1 MAAQAHTA
9 AGEAA
14 LPAPVKTE
22 AVGGAGSAQQADGV
36 GDDAPTNDDDDE
48 VEGAVWETASL
59 FEEILDDVAAFE
71 YSGSNTDTC
80 SAEEAR
86 LLRQRLHAVGA
97 SQFVME
103 NITSEK
109 MTARKLC
116 TAFNVRI
123 PRFLDDAPDESF
135 YQLLGLAINRELNK
149 RPRLD
154 QYRSIDDAARLLRE
168 RKNVMV
174 ITGAG
179 ISTSLGIPDFRSKNT
194 GFYSRL
200 RSMGYDEP
208 EQVFDIHNFDEDPRI
223 FYQLAGDIVP
233 DLKKWTPTHEF
244 IKLLQDKDKLLT
256 NYTQNIDNVEANA
269 GIRKEKLI
277 QCHGSW
283 ATATCRKCKYNVP
296 GEDIFDSV
304 RAMKPAECKRCVE
317 EIASQKPGMK
327 RKRASN
333 GHPARKKRSSDEDSE
348 SDGAFDIPQPGIMK
362 PDITFFGEALPNDFF
377 DRLKDVDKD
386 KVDLVIVMGTSMKV
400 APVSEIPNF
409 LPRDVPQIFISRDP
423 IHHINFDI
431 QLLGDCDVIVAELA
445 RRAGW
450 ELNHDMLPED
460 QTVDVVSLDEEE
472 HEYSVKL
479 RNAKPIIEPQA
490 ELKLEAI
497 KKAELEMGGKSAEDT
512 DTEISEKVKATHVE
526 EKTDGEPVPVKPE

>member
-1 MAAQAHTA
+1 MCTA
-9 AGEAA
+9 
-14 LPAPVKTE
+14 
-22 AVGGAGSAQQADGV
+22 D
-36 GDDAPTNDDDDE
+36 
-48 VEGAVWETASL
+48 
-59 FEEILDDVAAFE
+59 
-71 YSGSNTDTC
+71 
-80 SAEEAR
+80 EAR
-86 LLRQRLHAVGA
+86 RLRQRLHEVGA

-116 TAFNVRI
+116 TAFGVKI
-123 PRFLDDAPDESF
+123 PKFLEEAPDENF

-154 QYRSIDDAARLLRE
+154 QYKTIEDAAKLLQE
-168 RKNVMV
+168 RKSIMV

-200 RSMGYDEP
+200 LQMGYDEP
-208 EQVFDIHNFDEDPRI
+208 EEVFDIHNFDENPRT
-223 FYQLAGDIVP
+223 FYALAGDIIP
-233 DLKKWTPTHEF
+233 DLEKWTPTHEF
-244 IKLLQDKDKLLT
+244 IRLLQDKDKLLT

-283 ATATCRKCKYNVP
+283 ATATCRKCKFKVP
-296 GEDIFDSV
+296 GEEIFDDV
-304 RAMKPAECKRCVE
+304 RAQRPAECKRCKE
-317 EIASQKPGMK
+317 EIAAQPTRK

-333 GHPARKKRSSDEDSE
+333 GNGSRKKRSSDEDSE

-409 LPRDVPQIFISRDP
+409 LPRDVPQIYISRDP

-431 QLLGDCDVIVAELA
+431 NLLGDCDVIVAELA

-450 ELNHDMLPED
+450 DLSHKMIPDGQSVEVTLTDDVDHIS
-460 QTVDVVSLDEEE
+460 TV
-472 HEYSVKL
+472 
-479 RNAKPIIEPQA
+479 
-490 ELKLEAI
+490 
-497 KKAELEMGGKSAEDT
+497 
-512 DTEISEKVKATHVE
+512 KVH
-526 EKTDGEPVPVKPE
+526 VPVATTTNNHINESA

>member
-14 LPAPVKTE
+14 LPAPVQTE
-22 AVGGAGSAQQADGV
+22 AVGGARSAREADGV
-36 GDDAPTNDDDDE
+36 GDDAPTRDDDDDE

-71 YSGSNTDTC
+71 YSGSSELSIQTIMPHCSNLSIDTDTC

-154 QYRSIDDAARLLRE
+154 AHRDLDDAARLLQGR
-168 RKNVMV
+168 RNIMV

-208 EQVFDIHNFDEDPRI
+208 EQVFDIHNFDDDPRI

-233 DLKKWTPTHEF
+233 DLKKWTPTHQF
-244 IKLLQDKDKLLT
+244 IRLLQDKDKLLT

-269 GIRKEKLI
+269 GIRKDKLI

-296 GEDIFDSV
+296 GEHIFPAV
-304 RAMKPAECKRCVE
+304 RAMKPAECSRCVE
-317 EIASQKPGMK
+317 DIAAQKQGKK

-333 GHPARKKRSSDEDSE
+333 GQGARKKRSSDEDSE

-409 LPRDVPQIFISRDP
+409 LPRDVPQIFISRDVSY
-423 IHHINFDI
+423 HD
-431 QLLGDCDVIVAELA
+431 
-445 RRAGW
+445 
-450 ELNHDMLPED
+450 LN
-460 QTVDVVSLDEEE
+460 
-472 HEYSVKL
+472 YVKL
-479 RNAKPIIEPQA
+479 
-490 ELKLEAI
+490 
-497 KKAELEMGGKSAEDT
+497 S
-512 DTEISEKVKATHVE
+512 
-526 EKTDGEPVPVKPE
+526 